1 MKKFIMKNY
10 IFAMSAAAV
19 MACLSACSKEEQKVL
34 AQKEQPSSVIQEEI
48 QEEIQEKISEET
60 TEEISEEAEEK
71 NGMVNE
77 TEELDVITL
86 EEFQAYVEELA
97 KKVEEQDAAS
107 RNESQISGFDRRKAE
122 EAFTKVNEQRAANG
136 VSELTWDENL
146 YELACTRAKEIAT
159 SFSHQRP
166 DGTYVGEVI
175 IGQYGAYGCGENI
188 ASNYRSVTNLI
199 NGWLNSQ
206 EHKENMLDS
215 RFTSGTIG
223 CYSYNGT
230 YYWVNLFRQ

>member
-1 MKKFIMKNY
+1 
-10 IFAMSAAAV
+10 

-107 RNESQISGFDRRKAE
+107 RNESQSSGFDRRKAE
-122 EAFTKVNEQRAANG
+122 EALDIIDEIFHNEKTYKEQKLEPYLIEAKREIELRPLLDKLKSWVKRARYSKDFFAESNIGKAVTYTLERING
-136 VSELTWDENL
+136 L
-146 YELACTRAKEIAT
+146 YEVIKNGLLDVSNNMAERTMRGHAMGRLCCAA
-159 SFSHQRP
+159 HNLP
-166 DGTYVGEVI
+166 YVGKSFML
-175 IGQYGAYGCGENI
+175 
-188 ASNYRSVTNLI
+188 AS
-199 NGWLNSQ
+199 
-206 EHKENMLDS
+206 
-215 RFTSGTIG
+215 
-223 CYSYNGT
+223 
-230 YYWVNLFRQ
+230 